1 MPTKLFKVPTRGGF
15 YAPDM
20 GSFGVLS
27 KDEDD
32 WKTTVEWTHCR
43 EVFEAEFET
52 KPFNRFLIRIDRKEA
67 GRVARFL
74 RAVQD
79 QVGLSSAHRVRI
91 ERTNTKGVYLIVLGP
106 FWRDEVRLSLLT
118 CLLRAGRNYTKRYG
132 FWEAMEDDKYLSET
146 EDAVAWF
153 LMGNTEYKSKG
164 MFYGW
169 YTTFYEMSLRE
180 LSKTLTN
187 PKAKRRRAK
196 V

>member
-1 MPTKLFKVPTRGGF
+1 MPTKLFKVPMRGGF

-20 GSFGVLS
+20 GSFGVLC
-27 KDEDD
+27 KDTDYRR
-32 WKTTVEWTHCR
+32 TTVEWTHCR

-79 QVGLSSAHRVRI
+79 QVGLPSGHRVRL
-91 ERTNTKGVYLIVLGP
+91 ERTNTKGVYLVVLGP
-106 FWRDEVRLSLLT
+106 FWRNEVRLSLLT
-118 CLLRAGRNYTKRYG
+118 CLLRAGRKYTKRYG

-153 LMGNTEYKSKG
+153 LMGNTEYKPKG
-164 MFYGW
+164 FFGW
-169 YTTFYEMSLRE
+169 HTTFYEMSLRE
-180 LSKTLTN
+180 LSKTLTD